1 MAESAIRGGVA
12 EAVPHDS
19 AAKHVAGAALY
30 VDDLPEPAG
39 MLYAAVGLSA
49 KARAAIVRM
58 DLESVRTAPGVVA
71 VVTAQDIPGVND
83 VGPVYPGDPLLA
95 DRMVEYA
102 GQALFAVAADT
113 VEQARRAAR
122 LAEVEYRELEP
133 TLTVDDALAQQSFVL
148 PPHEMRRGD
157 PDAAL
162 ADAPHRLAGRIRMG
176 GQDHFYLEGQ
186 VAFAVPGEDGD
197 MLVWSSTQH
206 PSEVQHLIA
215 NILDRPHHAITVEVR
230 RMGGGFGG
238 KETQAAP
245 FACLAALLA
254 HHARRP
260 VKLRLDRDDDML
272 LTGKRHGFLI
282 DYDVGFDQ
290 EGRIQ
295 GVTFEQAADCG
306 FSPDLSAAI
315 ADRAMFHADNA
326 YYLPH
331 VRINSHR
338 CKTHTVSN
346 TAFRGFGG
354 PQGMM
359 GIEKAID
366 AIARE
371 LGLDPLEVRRRN
383 LYGGAGRDLTPYHMR
398 VEDNVLPEL
407 INELADT
414 SEYRRRRQEIATFN
428 AASPVLRRGLALTP
442 VKFGISFTVT
452 HLNQAGALLHVYT
465 DGSVHLNHGGTE
477 MGQGLMTKVAQL
489 VAEEFQIDLDR
500 VRISAT
506 STGKVPNT
514 SATAASAGTDLNGGA
529 ALAAARTIKGRLIEF
544 LAEHFKLAPEQIT
557 FRQNAVRI
565 GEQSMSFGD
574 LARLAHFHRVQ
585 LSATGFYRTLRP
597 RPRAR
602 PAVLLLRLWRRRV
615 RGRGRHADRRVP
627 PATRGSAARR
637 RPLDQPGD
645 RHGPDRRRLR
655 PGHGLAD
662 HRGAVLERARRT
674 HHPRALHVQDPDR
687 GGRAGRLPGAHL
699 GEGDQLRA
707 GGRALEGGR
716 RAAADARHLGVPR
729 DQRCHR
735 QSGRRPAQPGA
746 GRAGHAGARAVRD
759 RGHEAPRGR
768 DRVRRGASG
777 GVIQPHEVAAGIRRL
792 DPALLHLDDRLDLDR
807 YPVRQAADA
816 DRGAGMLLAEHLDE
830 EVRAAVHHRRV
841 VGELGHGV
849 DHPEQLDDSS
859 NSIEVA
865 QLLLE
870 HREQLQ
876 PDETGVRRR
885 LFGRDVGAD
894 LALWRLAVGRHRHVA
909 RKKQQVPGAHGVRV
923 VGGRRP
929 HRRQPEPEFP
939 DTLLDRH
946 GLALLTLRSGPIPCI
961 TMA

>member
-1 MAESAIRGGVA
+1 MAETAIRGGVA
-12 EAVPHDS
+12 AAVPHDS
-19 AAKHVAGAALY
+19 AAKHVAGDAIY
-30 VDDLPEPAG
+30 VDDLPEPVG
-39 MLYAAVGLSA
+39 MLYAAVGLSSCA
-49 KARAAIVRM
+49 HAEIVRM

-71 VVTAQDIPGVND
+71 VVTAQDIPGLND

-95 DRMVEYA
+95 DGTVEYA

-113 VEQARRAAR
+113 VEHARRAAR

-186 VAFAVPGEDGD
+186 VAFAVPSEDGD

-215 NILDRPHHAITVEVR
+215 KMLDRPHNAVTVEVR

-295 GVTFEQAADCG
+295 GVAFEQAADCG

-315 ADRAMFHADNA
+315 ADRAMFHADNG
-326 YYLPH
+326 YYLPN

-359 GIEKAID
+359 GIEKVID

-383 LYGGAGRDLTPYHMR
+383 LYGAGRDVTPYHMR

-407 INELADT
+407 IEELANT
-414 SEYRRRRQEIATFN
+414 AAYRERRQEIATFN

-452 HLNQAGALLHVYT
+452 HLNQAGALLHVYI

-500 VRISAT
+500 VKISAT

-514 SATAASAGTDLNGGA
+514 SATAASAGTDLNGAA
-529 ALAAARTIKGRLIEF
+529 ALAAAHTIKGRLIEF
-544 LAEHFKLAPEQIT
+544 LAENFKVAPEQIA
-557 FRQNAVRI
+557 FRQNEVQV
-565 GEQSMSFGD
+565 GEQRRSFAE
-574 LARLAHFHRVQ
+574 LARLAHYHRVQ
-585 LSATGFYRTLRP
+585 LSATGFYRTP
-597 RPRAR
+597 KIWYDRAR
-602 PAVLLLRLWRRRV
+602 ARGRPFYYFAYGAAVSEVVVDMLTGEYRLLRADLLHDVGRSINPAIDMGQIEGGFVQGMGWLTTEELCWNARGELTTHAPSTYKIPTASDVPADFRV
-615 RGRGRHADRRVP
+615 RIWGKGINREQVVARSKAVGEPPLMLGISVFHAIND
-627 PATRGSAARR
+627 
-637 RPLDQPGD
+637 
-645 RHGPDRRRLR
+645 
-655 PGHGLAD
+655 
-662 HRGAVLERARRT
+662 AVASL
-674 HHPRALHVQDPDR
+674 
-687 GGRAGRLPGAHL
+687 
-699 GEGDQLRA
+699 A
-707 GGRALEGGR
+707 GGRLSPALDAPATPERVLFAVEDLKR
-716 RAAADARHLGVPR
+716 RAAAVE
-729 DQRCHR
+729 
-735 QSGRRPAQPGA
+735 PA
-746 GRAGHAGARAVRD
+746 
-759 RGHEAPRGR
+759 
-768 DRVRRGASG
+768 
-777 GVIQPHEVAAGIRRL
+777 AA
-792 DPALLHLDDRLDLDR
+792 
-807 YPVRQAADA
+807 QAA
-816 DRGAGMLLAEHLDE
+816 E
-830 EVRAAVHHRRV
+830 
-841 VGELGHGV
+841 
-849 DHPEQLDDSS
+849 
-859 NSIEVA
+859 
-865 QLLLE
+865 
-870 HREQLQ
+870 
-876 PDETGVRRR
+876 
-885 LFGRDVGAD
+885 
-894 LALWRLAVGRHRHVA
+894 
-909 RKKQQVPGAHGVRV
+909 
-923 VGGRRP
+923 
-929 HRRQPEPEFP
+929 
-939 DTLLDRH
+939 
-946 GLALLTLRSGPIPCI
+946 
-961 TMA
+961 